1 MNRKLVII
9 FMFTIFLLGIMELI
23 ISGLIE
29 MISSDLNI
37 SYGLTGQLITVY
49 AVSFAVFGPLLIQLS
64 EKFTQKKT
72 ILYSFLIFILGN
84 VIFMLSQSFFTLAIG
99 RVITA
104 MGASVLI
111 VKILD
116 LTSLLSEAHLRGK
129 MIALVY
135 MGFSAA
141 NVFGIPIS
149 TLIGNIFGW
158 REVFFIIIILT
169 IIVSTI
175 LLRKLPETSHI
186 PNTDDENIILNK
198 KNVVLYITITLL
210 VLTANFNIIGY
221 ISPLLTENSFSLN
234 QVSLA
239 LFVAGL
245 GGMSGTYLGGI
256 LVDKFNIKHAIVI
269 MLILFTTIAISLPFT
284 FNIPLL
290 FFIAFY
296 LFNVFQWSTSPM
308 IQSGLVNS
316 VKGSASKVFS
326 WNMSSLNLGIGLGA
340 VIGGIFIDKI
350 VVSYLPFISAVF
362 LVVGIIIAT
371 QLTYVESRK

>member
-1 MNRKLVII
+1 
-9 FMFTIFLLGIMELI
+9 
-23 ISGLIE
+23 
-29 MISSDLNI
+29 
-37 SYGLTGQLITVY
+37 
-49 AVSFAVFGPLLIQLS
+49 
-64 EKFTQKKT
+64 
-72 ILYSFLIFILGN
+72 YSFLICILGN

-141 NVFGIPIS
+141 NVFGIPFT

-186 PNTDDENIILNK
+186 PNADDENIILNK

-269 MLILFTTIAISLPFT
+269 MLVL
-284 FNIPLL
+284 
-290 FFIAFY
+290 FIAFY

-371 QLTYVESRK
+371 Q

>member
-1 MNRKLVII
+1 
-9 FMFTIFLLGIMELI
+9 MFTIFLLGIMELI

-49 AVSFAVFGPLLIQLS
+49 AVSFAVFGPLLIQIS
-64 EKFTQKKT
+64 EKFSQKKM

-149 TLIGNIFGW
+149 TLVGNIFGW

-186 PNTDDENIILNK
+186 SNIDDENIILNK

-256 LVDKFNIKHAIVI
+256 LVDKFNIKHAII
-269 MLILFTTIAISLPFT
+269 TMLILFTTMAISLPFT

-362 LVVGIIIAT
+362 LVIGIVIAT